1 MPTHYETLGVPPT
14 ASPEEIRRAYR
25 QQARQF
31 HPDRHLQSAPAA
43 AASAASRMADV
54 NHAWAV
60 LSDPATKEHYDLEL
74 ALVRAKAGRPT
85 APSAGARPAS
95 AAPRPSTAPRPAAPR
110 FHGDEVDV
118 APDAG
123 VWAVIFRAVPWLVV
137 IVVLGGIFVFTAF
150 AASHG
155 SGSPSSTEPVV
166 APTAAVGVCI
176 RRVSSTELDLV
187 DCDTAN
193 DGHIVDKVSMG
204 KPCPT
209 DARAIYLP
217 DENVYACVRPF

>member
-1 MPTHYETLGVPPT
+1 
-14 ASPEEIRRAYR
+14 
-25 QQARQF
+25 
-31 HPDRHLQSAPAA
+31 
-43 AASAASRMADV
+43 MADL

-60 LSDPATKEHYDLEL
+60 LSDPATKGHYDLEL
-74 ALVRAKAGRPT
+74 SLVQAKAGRAAGSSGGPHPRP
-85 APSAGARPAS
+85 PSATYRPPA
-95 AAPRPSTAPRPAAPR
+95 APRPAAPR
-110 FHGDEVDV
+110 FHGGEVDV

-123 VWAVIFRAVPWLVV
+123 VWTVIFRAVPWLLV

-155 SGSPSSTEPVV
+155 EGSPSSTAPVV
-166 APTAAVGVCI
+166 APTAAVGDCI

-187 DCDTAN
+187 DCDAPN

-209 DARAIYLP
+209 DARAVYLP